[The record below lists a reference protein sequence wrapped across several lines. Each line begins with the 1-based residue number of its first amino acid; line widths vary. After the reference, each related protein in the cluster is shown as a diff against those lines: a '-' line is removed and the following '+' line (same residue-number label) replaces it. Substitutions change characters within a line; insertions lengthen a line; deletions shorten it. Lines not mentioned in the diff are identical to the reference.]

1 MNATSIHLYIANLEA
16 ENKRLLTLVGDKNAV
31 IERLEAEIIAIHDD
45 CESQTGSCDT
55 PDYECES
62 PPRVRRVLS
71 PSYESDSDSDSDSV
85 HQYVPKKNDAL
96 YYALLGVA
104 EKEED
109 EYKRDAFEHAAN
121 AVFGL
126 PFKVTSGAEVSTG
139 PRKVKG
145 IGKRIATMIDEFLST
160 GTITRGH
167 PNEKIAAALDALVS
181 DNEHKTMAFKNAA
194 AAVRK
199 IKEPITSGK
208 QLSEGPKKV
217 KGIGKGIG
225 KKIDEFLSTG
235 KISN

>member
-1 MNATSIHLYIANLEA
+1 MNATSIHLYIANLED
-16 ENKRLLTLVGDKNAV
+16 ENARLWLLVNDKKAV
-31 IERLEAEIIAIHDD
+31 IERLEAEIRANDD

-62 PPRVRRVLS
+62 PPPRVRRVLS
-71 PSYESDSDSDSDSV
+71 SSYDSDST

-109 EYKRDAFEHAAN
+109 EYKRTAFENAAN

-126 PFKVTSGAEVSTG
+126 PFKVTSGAEISTG
-139 PRKVKG
+139 PKKVKG
-145 IGKRIATMIDEFLST
+145 IGKKIAATIDQFIAT
-160 GTITRGH
+160 GTITREH
-167 PNEKIAAALDALVS
+167 ANEKIAAALDALVS
-181 DNEHKTMAFKNAA
+181 DNEHKTAAFKNAA

-217 KGIGKGIG
+217 EGIGKGIG

-235 KISN
+235 KISD